1 MGLFERLQFS
11 DMEADQVQAKKTDAH
26 GAEDGQHTRPQNKSA
41 GSPEHRAQRWEE
53 YQERGG
59 KWNKDRWDKQYDI
72 NMQQANKANKAV
84 DSYAAK
90 HNLTEETGWKKETTI
105 TDTTSGTS
113 RRLDIANSK
122 TNEAIEHKT
131 GKQYLS
137 KDILSEAERDAK
149 IMENTDWEI
158 RWHFDDY
165 ASKPLLSKLDELGI
179 QYTIGN

>member
-1 MGLFERLQFS
+1 
-11 DMEADQVQAKKTDAH
+11 
-26 GAEDGQHTRPQNKSA
+26 
-41 GSPEHRAQRWEE
+41 
-53 YQERGG
+53 
-59 KWNKDRWDKQYDI
+59 
-72 NMQQANKANKAV
+72 MQQANKANKAV

-90 HNLTEETGWKKETTI
+90 HNLTEEIGWKKETSI
-105 TDTTSGTS
+105 KNTTSATS
-113 RRLDIANSK
+113 RRLDIANSEI
-122 TNEAIEHKT
+122 NEAVEHKT